1 MSNEDPLKRFR
12 ELLSV
17 SPEDRATHELRILE
31 GLFVRHGLRSVAG
44 AEHGARH
51 DRGCLRAGGTAM
63 TTANLA
69 AIAELDRRAEALAR
83 AITLHHNARAAT
95 IECSCFHSARGDDDA
110 TSDLDAAAQ
119 SSMAL
124 LKTLAL
130 EYAQACTDLSHALA
144 SLSNDPAPADGYP
157 SSQPA

>member
-1 MSNEDPLKRFR
+1 
-12 ELLSV
+12 
-17 SPEDRATHELRILE
+17 
-31 GLFVRHGLRSVAG
+31 
-44 AEHGARH
+44 
-51 DRGCLRAGGTAM
+51 M

-95 IECSCFHSARGDDDA
+95 IECACFHSERGDDDA

-130 EYAQACTDLSHALA
+130 EYAHACTDLSHALA

-157 SSQPA
+157 SSQHA